1 MRNEI
6 MLVFSD
12 GNQYK
17 FNVGIAVELIKKFL
31 YRNSEISSKELDNVI
46 SVANRSVKLNTKID

>member
-1 MRNEI
+1 

-31 YRNSEISSKELDNVI
+31 YRNNEISSKELDNVI

>member
-31 YRNSEISSKELDNVI
+31 YRNNEISSKELDNVI
-46 SVANRSVKLNTKID
+46 SVANRSVKLSTKID